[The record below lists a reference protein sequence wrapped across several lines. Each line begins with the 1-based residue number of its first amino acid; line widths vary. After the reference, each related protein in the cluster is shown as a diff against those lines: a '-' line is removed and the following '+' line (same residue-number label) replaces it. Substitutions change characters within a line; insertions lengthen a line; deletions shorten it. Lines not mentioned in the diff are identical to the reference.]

1 MAITLP
7 SRHGY
12 ITWPSRLRLP
22 VCAGPAQFKKRP
34 VLFAMWKLLLLVF
47 DPTGVRPPARLPLRS
62 RTAGGRDNLADM
74 FTKVLDRI
82 PFVKLR
88 KLVLN
93 VVVRAATM
101 VMPRARRSRA
111 A

>member
-1 MAITLP
+1 MTNAIP
-7 SRHGY
+7 DVGQVSEA
-12 ITWPSRLRLP
+12 RLD
-22 VCAGPAQFKKRP
+22 
-34 VLFAMWKLLLLVF
+34 LLL
-47 DPTGVRPPARLPLRS
+47 RHPLREEV
-62 RTAGGRDNLADM
+62 GWHLCIYDNLADM